1 MSEKPKKGNSL
12 KLVIIVL
19 LGLIVVGGATYG
31 GMMLAGKKG
40 ATASTTSTAK
50 AVEAKEVTYSLDE
63 CLVNLT
69 DSDAKRYLK
78 VLVYVGY
85 GENEELSTEL
95 KEQKP
100 IIRDLVIKTLRSKK
114 AADFDDSVVDNIKK
128 ELITKINPVLT
139 KGKIDH
145 IYFNDLLVQ

>member
-1 MSEKPKKGNSL
+1 MSEKTKKGNSL

-19 LGLIVVGGATYG
+19 LGLIVVGGAAFG
-31 GMMLAGKKG
+31 GMMLAAKKG
-40 ATASTTSTAK
+40 AATSTTSTAK
-50 AVEAKEVTYSLDE
+50 AVETKVVTYSLDE

-100 IIRDLVIKTLRSKK
+100 VIRDLVIKILRSKK
-114 AADFDDSVVDNIKK
+114 TTDFSDAGVDLIKK
-128 ELITKINPVLT
+128 EIIAKINPVLT
-139 KGKIDH
+139 KGKVDH

>member
-19 LGLIVVGGATYG
+19 LGLIVVGGATFG

-40 ATASTTSTAK
+40 ATPASTTK
-50 AVEAKEVTYSLDE
+50 AVETKEVTYSLDE

-78 VLVYVGY
+78 VLIYVGY
-85 GENEELSTEL
+85 GENTDLDTEI
-95 KEQKP
+95 KAQKP

-145 IYFNDLLVQ
+145 VYFNDLLVQ

>member
-19 LGLIVVGGATYG
+19 LGLIVVGGATFG

-40 ATASTTSTAK
+40 ATPTTTTK
-50 AVEAKEVTYSLDE
+50 AVETKEATYSLDE

-100 IIRDLVIKTLRSKK
+100 VIRDLVIKILRSKK
-114 AADFDDSVVDNIKK
+114 TTDFSDAGVDLIKK
-128 ELITKINPVLT
+128 EIIAKINPVLT
-139 KGKIDH
+139 KGKVDH

>member
-19 LGLIVVGGATYG
+19 LGLILVGGAAFG
-31 GMMLAGKKG
+31 GMYIAGKKG
-40 ATASTTSTAK
+40 AATSTTSTTN
-50 AVEAKEVTYSLDE
+50 AVATKEVTYSLDE

-78 VLVYVGY
+78 VLIYVGY
-85 GENEELSTEL
+85 GENTDLDTEI
-95 KEQKP
+95 KAQKP

-114 AADFDDSVVDNIKK
+114 AADFDDAVVDNIKK

-145 IYFNDLLVQ
+145 VYFNDLLVQ

>member
-19 LGLIVVGGATYG
+19 LGLILVGGAAFG
-31 GMMLAGKKG
+31 GMYIAGKKG
-40 ATASTTSTAK
+40 ATPTSTAK
-50 AVEAKEVTYSLDE
+50 AVETKEVTYSLDE

-78 VLVYVGY
+78 VLIYVGY
-85 GENEELSTEL
+85 GENTDLETEI
-95 KEQKP
+95 KAQKP
-100 IIRDLVIKTLRSKK
+100 IIRDLVIKTLRAKK

-145 IYFNDLLVQ
+145 VYFNDLLVQ

>member
-19 LGLIVVGGATYG
+19 LGLIVVGGAAYG
-31 GMMLAGKKG
+31 GMMLASKKG
-40 ATASTTSTAK
+40 ASTTTSAK
-50 AVEAKEVTYSLDE
+50 APTVKEVTYSLDE

>member
-19 LGLIVVGGATYG
+19 LGLIVVGGAAFG
-31 GMMLAGKKG
+31 GMILAGKKG
-40 ATASTTSTAK
+40 ATPSNTTK
-50 AVEAKEVTYSLDE
+50 AVETKEVTYSLDE

-100 IIRDLVIKTLRSKK
+100 VIRDSVIKILRSKK
-114 AADFDDSVVDNIKK
+114 TTDFSDTGVDIIKK
-128 ELITKINPVLT
+128 EIIAKINPVLT

>member
-19 LGLIVVGGATYG
+19 LGLIVVGGATFG

-40 ATASTTSTAK
+40 STPTSTTK
-50 AVEAKEVTYSLDE
+50 AVETKEVTYSLDE

>member
-19 LGLIVVGGATYG
+19 LGLIVVGGAAF
-31 GMMLAGKKG
+31 AGVYIASKKG
-40 ATASTTSTAK
+40 STPTSTTK
-50 AVEAKEVTYSLDE
+50 AVETKEVTYSLDE

-78 VLVYVGY
+78 VLIYVGY
-85 GENEELSTEL
+85 GENTDLDTEI
-95 KEQKP
+95 KAQKP

-145 IYFNDLLVQ
+145 VYFNDLLVQ

>member
-40 ATASTTSTAK
+40 ATPTTTTK
-50 AVEAKEVTYSLDE
+50 AVETKEATYSLDE

>member
-19 LGLIVVGGATYG
+19 LGLIVVGGATFG

-40 ATASTTSTAK
+40 ATPTSTAK
-50 AVEAKEVTYSLDE
+50 AVETKEVTYSLDE

>member
-19 LGLIVVGGATYG
+19 LGLILVGGAAFG
-31 GMMLAGKKG
+31 GMYIAGKKG
-40 ATASTTSTAK
+40 ATPTSTTK
-50 AVEAKEVTYSLDE
+50 AVETKEVTYSLDE

-100 IIRDLVIKTLRSKK
+100 VIRDSVIKILRSKK
-114 AADFDDSVVDNIKK
+114 TTDFSDTGVDIIKK
-128 ELITKINPVLT
+128 EIIAKINPVLT
-139 KGKIDH
+139 KGKVDH

>member
-19 LGLIVVGGATYG
+19 LGLILVGGAAFG
-31 GMMLAGKKG
+31 GMYIAGKKG
-40 ATASTTSTAK
+40 ATPTSTTK
-50 AVEAKEVTYSLDE
+50 AVETKEVTYSLDE

-100 IIRDLVIKTLRSKK
+100 VIRDSVIKILRSKK
-114 AADFDDSVVDNIKK
+114 TTDFSDTGIDIIKK
-128 ELITKINPVLT
+128 EIIAKINPVLT
-139 KGKIDH
+139 KGKVDH